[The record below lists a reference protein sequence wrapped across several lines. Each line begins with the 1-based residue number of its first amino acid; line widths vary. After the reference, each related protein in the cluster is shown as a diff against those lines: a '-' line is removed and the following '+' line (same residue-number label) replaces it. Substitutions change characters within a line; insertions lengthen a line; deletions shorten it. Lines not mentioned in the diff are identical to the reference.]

1 MAFDVFLKCRGI
13 YDQAYSVKDLDEEL
27 EKPPVWTRSQLPAHL
42 LRATLVQPLAI
53 RLCQP
58 ARRVHQGGSCT
69 HQCRP
74 CPNHRQMNL
83 CFRAAMPHR
92 PQQLRIDSGQPC
104 QCPRIVA
111 IIFSSA
117 LGDQIHLLRVRHEH
131 FVSQLL

>member
-1 MAFDVFLKCRGI
+1 MPDFRPLLKKKSEI
-13 YDQAYSVKDLDEEL
+13 HD
-27 EKPPVWTRSQLPAHL
+27 
-42 LRATLVQPLAI
+42 
-53 RLCQP
+53 
-58 ARRVHQGGSCT
+58 GSK
-69 HQCRP
+69 
-74 CPNHRQMNL
+74 NHRQMNL

-92 PQQLRIDSGQPC
+92 PQQLRIDSAQPC

>member
-58 ARRVHQGGSCT
+58 
-69 HQCRP
+69 
-74 CPNHRQMNL
+74 
-83 CFRAAMPHR
+83 RAAFTR
-92 PQQLRIDSGQPC
+92 AVRALTNAARARIT
-104 QCPRIVA
+104 
-111 IIFSSA
+111 
-117 LGDQIHLLRVRHEH
+117 VR
-131 FVSQLL
+131 